1 MAGSIPRSGISKA
14 MRQTGQ
20 SRSTAASG
28 VLPQTALPGSR
39 RPGTTVVRFIR
50 RKPLGALGG
59 GIVLGMLVVAIFAPW
74 LAPYNPQAFIDG
86 GSARLQPPSWRF
98 PMGTDNLGRDILS
111 RVIYG
116 ARLSM
121 LVGFVSTFFGTGL
134 GALVALGT
142 AYAGGKW
149 DLMAQRLMDVLW
161 AFPSLVIAIVIVAVL
176 GRNTTN
182 LIIAIAIVVIPSTA
196 RVVRSAVLV
205 VKETEYVQAA
215 RAVGAQQWHIVWRYI
230 APNCLAP
237 YLIIATA
244 SLGGA
249 IITEASLSFLG
260 LGVPPPAPSWG
271 RDLFGSAQKFAE
283 LAPWMPIMPGIAMSL
298 TVYGFNLFGDAIR
311 DIFDPRLRGR

>member
-1 MAGSIPRSGISKA
+1 V
-14 MRQTGQ
+14 QTK
-20 SRSTAASG
+20 
-28 VLPQTALPGSR
+28 
-39 RPGTTVVRFIR
+39 PGTPPHRRSRPHLGKARGRVTAVVRFTR
-50 RKPLGALGG
+50 RKPLGALGSL
-59 GIVLGMLVVAIFAPW
+59 IVLGMLVVAIFAPW
-74 LAPYNPQAFIDG
+74 IAPYNPEAFIEG

-116 ARLSM
+116 ARLSL
-121 LVGFVSTFFGTGL
+121 LVALVSTFCGTGL
-134 GALVALGT
+134 GAIIALPT
-142 AYAGGKW
+142 AYWGETW
-149 DLMAQRLMDVLW
+149 DLMAQRFMDILW
-161 AFPSLVIAIVIVAVL
+161 AFPSLVIAMVIVAVL
-176 GRNTTN
+176 GRSTTN
-182 LIIAIAIVVIPSTA
+182 VIIAIAIVVIPSAA

-215 RAVGAQQWHIVWRYI
+215 QAMGANQWRIMLRYV
-230 APNCLAP
+230 APNCMAP
-237 YLIIATA
+237 YLVIATA

-283 LAPWMPIMPGIAMSL
+283 LAPWMPIMPGIAISL

-311 DIFDPRLRGR
+311 DILDPRLRGG

>member
-1 MAGSIPRSGISKA
+1 MLLLA
-14 MRQTGQ
+14 M
-20 SRSTAASG
+20 
-28 VLPQTALPGSR
+28 
-39 RPGTTVVRFIR
+39 
-50 RKPLGALGG
+50 
-59 GIVLGMLVVAIFAPW
+59 FAPW
-74 LAPYNPQAFIDG
+74 LAPHHPEEFIQG
-86 GSARLQPPSWRF
+86 GSARLQPPSWHF

-121 LVGFVSTFFGTGL
+121 LVGFVSTLLGTGL
-134 GALVALGT
+134 GAMLALVT
-142 AYAGGKW
+142 AYWGGHW
-149 DLMAQRLMDVLW
+149 DLLAQRLMDILW
-161 AFPSLVIAIVIVAVL
+161 AFPSLVIAIVIIAVL
-176 GRNTTN
+176 GRSTTN
-182 LIIAIAIVVIPSTA
+182 LIVAIAIVVIPSTA

-205 VKETEYVQAA
+205 VKENDYVQAA
-215 RAVGAQQWHIVWRYI
+215 RAVGASQWRIMWRYI

-237 YLIIATA
+237 YLVIATA

-283 LAPWMPIMPGIAMSL
+283 LAPWMPVMPGLAISL

-311 DIFDPRLRGR
+311 DILDPRLRGS

>member
-1 MAGSIPRSGISKA
+1 M
-14 MRQTGQ
+14 
-20 SRSTAASG
+20 
-28 VLPQTALPGSR
+28 
-39 RPGTTVVRFIR
+39 VRFVR

-59 GIVLGMLVVAIFAPW
+59 CIVLGMLLVAIFAPW
-74 LAPYNPQAFIDG
+74 IAPHSPQEFIEG
-86 GSARLQPPSWRF
+86 GSARLQRPSWRF

-121 LVGFVSTFFGTGL
+121 LVGFISTFFGTGI
-134 GALVALGT
+134 GATIALLTG
-142 AYAGGKW
+142 YMGGKW
-149 DLMAQRLMDVLW
+149 DLVAQRFMDILW
-161 AFPSLVIAIVIVAVL
+161 SFPSLVIAIVVVAVL
-176 GRNTTN
+176 GRSTPN
-182 LIIAIAIVVIPSTA
+182 LIVAIAIVVIPSAA

-215 RAVGAQQWHIVWRYI
+215 LAVGANQWRIVVRHI

-283 LAPWMPIMPGIAMSL
+283 LAPWMPIMPGIAISL
-298 TVYGFNLFGDAIR
+298 TVYGFNLFGDAVR
-311 DIFDPRLRGR
+311 DVLDPRLRGR

>member
-1 MAGSIPRSGISKA
+1 
-14 MRQTGQ
+14 
-20 SRSTAASG
+20 
-28 VLPQTALPGSR
+28 
-39 RPGTTVVRFIR
+39 VRFVR
-50 RKPLGALGG
+50 RKPLGTLGG
-59 GIVLGMLVVAIFAPW
+59 CIVLGMLVLALFAPW
-74 LAPYNPQAFIDG
+74 LAPYGPETFIEG

-111 RVIYG
+111 RVMHG

-121 LVGFVSTFFGTGL
+121 LVGCVSTFFGTGI
-134 GALVALGT
+134 GAVLALIT
-142 AYAGGKW
+142 AYLGGRW
-149 DLMAQRLMDVLW
+149 DLLAQRLMDVLW
-161 AFPSLVIAIVIVAVL
+161 AFPSLVIAIVIIAIL
-176 GRNTTN
+176 GRSTTN
-182 LIIAIAIVVIPSTA
+182 LIIAIAIVVIPSAA

-205 VKETEYVQAA
+205 VKEADYVQAA
-215 RAVGAQQWHIVWRYI
+215 RAVGASQWRIIWRAI

-283 LAPWMPIMPGIAMSL
+283 LAPWMPIMPGLAISL

-311 DIFDPRLRGR
+311 DIFDPRLRGG

>member
-1 MAGSIPRSGISKA
+1 VKHAVQRKTGATARRLSGPHLGKA
-14 MRQTGQ
+14 RG
-20 SRSTAASG
+20 RAA
-28 VLPQTALPGSR
+28 A
-39 RPGTTVVRFIR
+39 VVRFSH
-50 RKPLGALGG
+50 RKPLGVLGG
-59 GIVLGMLVVAIFAPW
+59 LIVLGMLILAIFAPW
-74 LAPYNPQAFIDG
+74 IAPYNPQEFIEG
-86 GSARLQPPSWRF
+86 GSARLQPPSLRF

-116 ARLSM
+116 ARLSL
-121 LVGFVSTFFGTGL
+121 LVAFISTFCGTGI
-134 GALVALGT
+134 GAMIALLT
-142 AYAGGKW
+142 AYWGGTW
-149 DLMAQRLMDVLW
+149 DLLAQRLMDILW
-161 AFPSLVIAIVIVAVL
+161 AFPSLVIALVIVAVL
-176 GRNTTN
+176 GRSTTN
-182 LIIAIAIVVIPSTA
+182 VIIAIAIVVIPSAA

-215 RAVGAQQWHIVWRYI
+215 QAVGASQWRIMWRYI
-230 APNCLAP
+230 APNCMAP

-283 LAPWMPIMPGIAMSL
+283 LAPWMPIMPGIAISL

-311 DIFDPRLRGR
+311 DILDPRLRGG

>member
-1 MAGSIPRSGISKA
+1 MPQPSKA
-14 MRQTGQ
+14 TLAF
-20 SRSTAASG
+20 SRASAPG
-28 VLPQTALPGSR
+28 ATPSALNALR
-39 RPGTTVVRFIR
+39 RFIR
-50 RKPLGALGG
+50 RQPLGTLGG
-59 GIVLGMLVVAIFAPW
+59 VIVLGMVFLALGAPW
-74 LAPYNPQAFIDG
+74 LAPHSPEEFIEG

-121 LVGFVSTFFGTGL
+121 LVGGVSTFFGTGL
-134 GALVALGT
+134 GAFMALIT
-142 AYAGGKW
+142 AYRGGIW
-149 DLMAQRLMDVLW
+149 DLLAQRVMDVLW
-161 AFPSLVIAIVIVAVL
+161 SFPSLIIAIVIVAVL
-176 GRNTTN
+176 GRSTSN
-182 LIIAIAIVVIPSTA
+182 LIIANAIVVIPSAA
-196 RVVRSAVLV
+196 RVVRSTVLA

-215 RAVGAQQWHIVWRYI
+215 RAMGAGEWRIVWRAI

-237 YLIIATA
+237 YIVIATA

-271 RDLFGSAQKFAE
+271 RDLYGAAQKFAE
-283 LAPWMPIMPGIAMSL
+283 LAPWMPIMPGVAISL

-311 DIFDPRLRGR
+311 DLLDPRLRGR

>member
-1 MAGSIPRSGISKA
+1 MG
-14 MRQTGQ
+14 
-20 SRSTAASG
+20 
-28 VLPQTALPGSR
+28 LL
-39 RPGTTVVRFIR
+39 RFIR

-59 GIVLGMLVVAIFAPW
+59 CIVLGMLLLAVFAPW

-121 LVGFVSTFFGTGL
+121 LVGGVATGFGTGI
-134 GALVALGT
+134 GALIALST
-142 AYAGGKW
+142 AYVGGKW
-149 DLMAQRLMDVLW
+149 DLMAQRCMDVLW
-161 AFPSLVIAIVIVAVL
+161 AFPSLVIAIVIIAVL

-196 RVVRSAVLV
+196 RVVRAAVLV

-215 RAVGAQQWHIVWRYI
+215 RAVGANEWHIVWHYI
-230 APNCLAP
+230 APNCMAP

-283 LAPWMPIMPGIAMSL
+283 LAPWMPIMPGIAISL
-298 TVYGFNLFGDAIR
+298 TVYGFNLLGDAIR
-311 DIFDPRLRGR
+311 DILDPRLRGR

>member
-1 MAGSIPRSGISKA
+1 MKHAVQLKTGATLRKLSRANLGKA
-14 MRQTGQ
+14 CDH
-20 SRSTAASG
+20 A
-28 VLPQTALPGSR
+28 
-39 RPGTTVVRFIR
+39 TTVVRFAC

-59 GIVLGMLVVAIFAPW
+59 LIVLVMLVVAIFAPCI
-74 LAPYNPQAFIDG
+74 APYNPQEFIEG
-86 GSARLQPPSWRF
+86 GSARLQPPSFHF

-116 ARLSM
+116 ARLS
-121 LVGFVSTFFGTGL
+121 LPVAFVSTFCGTGI
-134 GALVALGT
+134 GAMIALLT
-142 AYAGGKW
+142 AYWGGPW
-149 DLMAQRLMDVLW
+149 DLMAQRFMDILW

-176 GRNTTN
+176 GRSTTN
-182 LIIAIAIVVIPSTA
+182 VIIAIAIVVIPSAA

-215 RAVGAQQWHIVWRYI
+215 QAVGASQWRIMVRYI
-230 APNCLAP
+230 APNCMAP

-283 LAPWMPIMPGIAMSL
+283 LAPWMPIMPGLAMSL
-298 TVYGFNLFGDAIR
+298 TVYGFNLLGDAIR
-311 DIFDPRLRGR
+311 DILDPRLRGG